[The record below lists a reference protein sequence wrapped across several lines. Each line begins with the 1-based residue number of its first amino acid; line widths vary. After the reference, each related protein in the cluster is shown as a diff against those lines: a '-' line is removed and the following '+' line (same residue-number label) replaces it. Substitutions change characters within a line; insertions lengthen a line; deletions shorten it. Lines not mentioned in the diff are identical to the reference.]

1 MFRSST
7 DEVSTSGAEA
17 SESGQTSE
25 TGRRSGNALSLKE
38 STNFSEESVPS
49 SSSHQRVE
57 DETTSASHGPL
68 LSSGDVVLVAIYA
81 NTSVYYFFLFFILF
95 FTVSCF
101 AKRIKVS

>member
-1 MFRSST
+1 MMFRSST

-25 TGRRSGNALSLKE
+25 TGRRSGNALSFKE

-68 LSSGDVVLVAIYA
+68 LPRITSGDVVLVAIYA
-81 NTSVYYFFLFFILF
+81 NRSVYFLFYFLQLV
-95 FTVSCF
+95 VSPN
-101 AKRIKVS
+101 ALK